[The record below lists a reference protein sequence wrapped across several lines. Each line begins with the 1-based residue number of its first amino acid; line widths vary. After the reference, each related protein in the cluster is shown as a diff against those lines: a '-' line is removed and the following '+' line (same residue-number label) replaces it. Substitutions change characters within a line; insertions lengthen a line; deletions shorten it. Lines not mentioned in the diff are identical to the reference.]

1 MVLVTRIL
9 SIKKPWQSKFDSII
23 FKAKKENQRKFKA
36 NRWLLERLWLAKSVT
51 LSIRVSCWGVI
62 LKISLSILKIDGEWI
77 GRYFICLSRQ
87 NHNLKVIDLLKT
99 DILISELQVWKF
111 HVSKW
116 LSMIFGAT
124 LPLKLEPLSS
134 DVWKFFA
141 GTSENYW
148 IKSYWLP
155 RTIALA
161 RKNVQYCV
169 TC

>member
-51 LSIRVSCWGVI
+51 LSIRVTCWGVI

-116 LSMIFGAT
+116 LSMIFDAP
-124 LPLKLEPLSS
+124 LPLKLGVSNLQFAPTFRYYKFLGGLCRIIES
-134 DVWKFFA
+134 DF
-141 GTSENYW
+141 
-148 IKSYWLP
+148 L
-155 RTIALA
+155 IA
-161 RKNVQYCV
+161 KDHWFD
-169 TC
+169 